1 MCMHAAHA
9 IIFYPRPLVPE
20 ILGQADPV
28 SSKTPIFNR
37 FSLVAP
43 QP

>member
-1 MCMHAAHA
+1 MVVWDVP
-9 IIFYPRPLVPE
+9 IVPE
-20 ILGQADPV
+20 ILGQTGPV

>member
-1 MCMHAAHA
+1 MGDD
-9 IIFYPRPLVPE
+9 PLY
-20 ILGQADPV
+20 LKFW
-28 SSKTPIFNR
+28 SKLIPFNR